1 MFLSLK
7 DTYTWLK
14 QINENGGSVLS
25 AVKFKGIQGL
35 NSILDSF
42 VGKATI
48 ATTATYTLYKSIQYF
63 SDKYN
68 LSYASAIKNTE
79 ESFSNF
85 SSTKTEVEDLK
96 SQVDTAKDSLTSM
109 ADTYNIE
116 ITGTESIT
124 ELIDK
129 LKSSDLSLEDRAQVS
144 QIEQENASIERQIAL
159 KEKLLEYQ
167 QKEAASNA
175 MDTMGRG
182 EQSVAQQVAQNVPGG
197 KRTYQGMV
205 DNVGVV
211 DAVKEDVKAIKDYE
225 DKIAELEKKQAGF
238 DVGSKK
244 WKQAEED
251 INSYN
256 KAIQTLTSDLD
267 SKQADLTTLLK
278 SFSADGEGTTAL
290 SGYEEQFNAIKDALN
305 SINNID
311 LSPAEQEF
319 NSLKSFFEGS
329 DGFEKYLKNIVD
341 SGGSAEDALNAF
353 KSTGMSLND
362 IGISPETF
370 LKYFNELKKSANEA
384 SDAVQNV
391 NNNLT
396 MSDIAT
402 AFETTNAGDDYVS
415 LNDYL
420 KKAKDL
426 YDKGLTGTDD
436 FKSVAEAISYNIDS
450 STESFK
456 KNYDKL
462 QRYFKEDKDG
472 NLTGQG
478 VQNFLTDLESL
489 GKGYAT
495 WDKSAGKWNI
505 NMTNTAQAAKDLGI
519 SVQSMEAILGRIKD
533 YDNIGDFNFVSALK
547 EFDDAKTSL
556 EKLKETYDSMK
567 DGDDKDALG
576 EKLKK
581 WTPMIEQAEDDLA
594 SLPREVVTQL
604 KFEYSKSELK
614 QKSDDAVKKAKA
626 SGWKDTQSNADAIV
640 ATKNYKDELTRG
652 FDISSVPVQTIPVY
666 FNAENAI
673 ANLESQ
679 LESGELDQET
689 TWDVQAQITNLTD
702 LQNSLMESFQN
713 AHPEITP
720 ETDPSVAQA
729 TFEEWIKTAEG
740 QEVVA
745 DITANTDEALD
756 KISEILGI
764 DIEDLVVPVSAD
776 TSDAEEKINKVD
788 AFEFTSKVAELTAD
802 DNATPYLMIW
812 NELSMNPKF
821 TTLSA
826 EDQASYV
833 VAVWNALTPEQKEAY
848 LKGEITITDNATGT
862 VQTVDGALNALPL
875 NPNADITATD
885 STSGAVTS
893 AKLSLNS
900 LDGKTVH
907 TYIVT
912 HKSTKGDD
920 SLAGTAHVG
929 GTSHVSGTINDDSW
943 IDPKWRTKKDEV
955 ALVGEEA
962 PELVATRQGQWYTVG
977 DKGAEFTHIPKG
989 SVVFDGKQTEE
1000 LLTKGYIN
1008 GRGKAHLGGTAYL
1021 GSSNGSFN
1029 FSGGASKYNGKSKK
1043 STKTSN
1049 KKTSSKSVK
1058 EATQANTN
1066 ATKENTE
1073 AQKETI
1079 DWIETL
1085 VDTQKSENERLSNA
1099 IENFEMHFNQNSAI
1113 DAYIKDSQAYMKTLR
1128 NAQNAYMSKA
1138 NALGLDGAYV
1148 HKIWSGELSIEDIT
1162 DEDLADK
1169 IKKYQDWYNQ
1179 AKDLGDQLT
1188 EINTKIRESKINKLD
1203 NIKDDYD
1210 NLVDYAKSIAD
1221 YNEAINDL
1229 YEARNLVGLEDPMMQ
1244 VVNQQNAI
1252 RQAFL
1257 NEEKELNDQL
1267 NSLVAD
1273 GTIAEY
1279 SDTWLKWKKEINGV
1293 SQEILECDKTLE
1305 ELKETI
1311 REIRFNDFEKSLD
1324 ALEFTSDMASSIR
1337 ELMSEEGIYDDDAK
1351 ITESGIA
1358 QLGLM
1363 GTELVSAKQK
1373 VANYNTAIEALAKDL
1388 ENGNITQA
1396 QYNEQLQEYQKNQ
1409 MDAIKSAKSAK
1420 DAILD
1425 LVKNGIEKETEAMD
1439 KLISKRKEDLSKQKE
1454 YYDFQKTMTD
1464 KSKEINK
1471 VRAQLAS
1478 LEGDN
1483 SLEALSKRR
1492 KLESQLL
1499 ELQDEYNEN
1508 LRDREYDV
1516 VSDAYDKTLEDFKD
1530 NQDET
1535 LKELETNLDAQN
1547 KAIADALEIAK
1558 ENYSGVYNQLQILAD
1573 EYGFALTDTIVKPWE
1588 DAISAIDQYQQSVGK
1603 LQGNISIDTSK
1614 IQGESP
1620 SGEQTIPTNNESS
1633 NQNLSKSANGT
1644 WIKQNGRWWYQHDDG
1659 SYTTNG
1665 WENIDGKWYKFD
1677 NNGWMQ
1683 TGWQTDGKDENGNT
1697 KWYYLDSNGA
1707 MQSGWQK
1714 VNGKWYYLDSSGLM
1728 QTGWKNVNGMWY
1740 LLDQSGA
1747 MQTGW
1752 QKVDGKWYYLNSNGS
1767 MAVSQWI
1774 DDKYYVDHTGVMA
1787 TNGYIKSKSGN
1798 QYYWVN
1804 DKGVY
1809 EPRWTTDHPD
1819 LEKYQLFYSSGAY
1832 RTKRGYGYVDD
1843 KDKKLYPGS
1852 ELVLESNGIMTD
1864 YGILRPLTGRETI
1877 FNEEQRKA
1885 LWEMSLGKM
1894 PVGYEQTSPLD
1905 NMKVNFSKNDN
1916 QEVNIHYDNLIGNI
1930 EYVDKNALPDL
1941 QTILKK
1947 SFDYNVKELK
1957 KYSKR

>member
-1 MFLSLK
+1 
-7 DTYTWLK
+7 
-14 QINENGGSVLS
+14 
-25 AVKFKGIQGL
+25 
-35 NSILDSF
+35 
-42 VGKATI
+42 
-48 ATTATYTLYKSIQYF
+48 
-63 SDKYN
+63 
-68 LSYASAIKNTE
+68 
-79 ESFSNF
+79 
-85 SSTKTEVEDLK
+85 
-96 SQVDTAKDSLTSM
+96 
-109 ADTYNIE
+109 
-116 ITGTESIT
+116 
-124 ELIDK
+124 
-129 LKSSDLSLEDRAQVS
+129 
-144 QIEQENASIERQIAL
+144 
-159 KEKLLEYQ
+159 
-167 QKEAASNA
+167 
-175 MDTMGRG
+175 
-182 EQSVAQQVAQNVPGG
+182 
-197 KRTYQGMV
+197 
-205 DNVGVV
+205 
-211 DAVKEDVKAIKDYE
+211 
-225 DKIAELEKKQAGF
+225 
-238 DVGSKK
+238 
-244 WKQAEED
+244 
-251 INSYN
+251 
-256 KAIQTLTSDLD
+256 
-267 SKQADLTTLLK
+267 
-278 SFSADGEGTTAL
+278 
-290 SGYEEQFNAIKDALN
+290 
-305 SINNID
+305 
-311 LSPAEQEF
+311 
-319 NSLKSFFEGS
+319 
-329 DGFEKYLKNIVD
+329 
-341 SGGSAEDALNAF
+341 
-353 KSTGMSLND
+353 
-362 IGISPETF
+362 
-370 LKYFNELKKSANEA
+370 
-384 SDAVQNV
+384 
-391 NNNLT
+391 
-396 MSDIAT
+396 
-402 AFETTNAGDDYVS
+402 
-415 LNDYL
+415 
-420 KKAKDL
+420 
-426 YDKGLTGTDD
+426 
-436 FKSVAEAISYNIDS
+436 
-450 STESFK
+450 
-456 KNYDKL
+456 
-462 QRYFKEDKDG
+462 
-472 NLTGQG
+472 
-478 VQNFLTDLESL
+478 
-489 GKGYAT
+489 
-495 WDKSAGKWNI
+495 
-505 NMTNTAQAAKDLGI
+505 
-519 SVQSMEAILGRIKD
+519 
-533 YDNIGDFNFVSALK
+533 
-547 EFDDAKTSL
+547 
-556 EKLKETYDSMK
+556 
-567 DGDDKDALG
+567 
-576 EKLKK
+576 
-581 WTPMIEQAEDDLA
+581 
-594 SLPREVVTQL
+594 
-604 KFEYSKSELK
+604 
-614 QKSDDAVKKAKA
+614 
-626 SGWKDTQSNADAIV
+626 
-640 ATKNYKDELTRG
+640 
-652 FDISSVPVQTIPVY
+652 
-666 FNAENAI
+666 
-673 ANLESQ
+673 
-679 LESGELDQET
+679 
-689 TWDVQAQITNLTD
+689 
-702 LQNSLMESFQN
+702 
-713 AHPEITP
+713 
-720 ETDPSVAQA
+720 
-729 TFEEWIKTAEG
+729 
-740 QEVVA
+740 
-745 DITANTDEALD
+745 
-756 KISEILGI
+756 
-764 DIEDLVVPVSAD
+764 
-776 TSDAEEKINKVD
+776 
-788 AFEFTSKVAELTAD
+788 
-802 DNATPYLMIW
+802 
-812 NELSMNPKF
+812 
-821 TTLSA
+821 
-826 EDQASYV
+826 
-833 VAVWNALTPEQKEAY
+833 
-848 LKGEITITDNATGT
+848 
-862 VQTVDGALNALPL
+862 
-875 NPNADITATD
+875 
-885 STSGAVTS
+885 
-893 AKLSLNS
+893 
-900 LDGKTVH
+900 
-907 TYIVT
+907 
-912 HKSTKGDD
+912 
-920 SLAGTAHVG
+920 
-929 GTSHVSGTINDDSW
+929 
-943 IDPKWRTKKDEV
+943 
-955 ALVGEEA
+955 
-962 PELVATRQGQWYTVG
+962 
-977 DKGAEFTHIPKG
+977 
-989 SVVFDGKQTEE
+989 
-1000 LLTKGYIN
+1000 
-1008 GRGKAHLGGTAYL
+1008 
-1021 GSSNGSFN
+1021 
-1029 FSGGASKYNGKSKK
+1029 
-1043 STKTSN
+1043 
-1049 KKTSSKSVK
+1049 
-1058 EATQANTN
+1058 
-1066 ATKENTE
+1066 
-1073 AQKETI
+1073 
-1079 DWIETL
+1079 
-1085 VDTQKSENERLSNA
+1085 
-1099 IENFEMHFNQNSAI
+1099 MHFNQNSAI